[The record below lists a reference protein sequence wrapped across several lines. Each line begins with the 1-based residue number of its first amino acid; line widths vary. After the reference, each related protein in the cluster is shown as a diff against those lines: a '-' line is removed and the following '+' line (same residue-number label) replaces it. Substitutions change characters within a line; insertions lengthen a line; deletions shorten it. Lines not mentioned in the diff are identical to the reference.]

1 MTGIDD
7 PFGELPRLKDP
18 GAAQRRQFLKEAV
31 LSAGAGLWSGTF
43 FQRLAV
49 ADKKQPSA
57 ESAQIGRRELV
68 KGLDGMSRVAD
79 PGNDPF
85 VGGHTAAA
93 VMSSAFFCREQKID
107 THIQKEILSL
117 VEARLLKSPIY
128 APRPEAK
135 ADREL
140 VEGLVND
147 LDAGI
152 DTLRRSGHNIIFA
165 NISLKSLRE
174 VPEAAT
180 PERVAGLR
188 EMVRSF
194 GTRGGSNTRLRN
206 DGTFVDLS
214 DETKFVHFVFEEYLK
229 ALDLYLHGKGHHGYA
244 GHLLTIGHALLEL
257 KRMGYRHT
265 AHKGVEAY
273 WQFVREARDGADLGG
288 ERVKDAPPKPPTP
301 LVREYWVKQGQH
313 AAGVIVSS
321 HLIKYPYSYFALA
334 KELRDDDLKR
344 RLLDKIYYLSPVS

>member
-1 MTGIDD
+1 MRD
-7 PFGELPRLKDP
+7 KDT
-18 GAAQRRQFLKEAV
+18 AKRRAFLKRAV
-31 LSAGAGLWSGTF
+31 LSAGAAMWSGTF
-43 FQRLAV
+43 FQRFA
-49 ADKKQPSA
+49 AAGRKQPPPASA
-57 ESAQIGRRELV
+57 PIGRRELV

-79 PGNDPF
+79 PGNNPF
-85 VGGHTAAA
+85 ADGHTAAA
-93 VMSSAFFCREQKID
+93 VMSAAFFCREQKLEAD
-107 THIQKEILSL
+107 TQKEILSL

-135 ADREL
+135 ADPEL
-140 VEGLVND
+140 VAGLVKE

-165 NISLKSLRE
+165 NTSLKTLKE

-188 EMVRSF
+188 QMVRSF
-194 GTRGGSNTRLRN
+194 GTNKAAGHRLRN
-206 DGTFVDLS
+206 RDTFVDLS

-229 ALDLYLHGKGHHGYA
+229 ALDLYLHGKGHHGFA
-244 GHLLTIGHALLEL
+244 GHLLTVGHALLEL
-257 KRMGYRHT
+257 RRMGYRGT
-265 AHKGVEAY
+265 AHKGIEAY
-273 WQFVREARDGADLGG
+273 WAFVQEARAGADLGG
-288 ERVKDAPPKPPTP
+288 ARVKGAPPKPPTP
-301 LVREYWVKQGQH
+301 LVREFWAGQSQH

-334 KELRDDDLKR
+334 KELRDDDLKQ